1 MPPPWPSQSTF
12 LLSKA
17 SDVFCLRIGLGFVS
31 YRCLGWETCLC
42 LAGSRLCIM
51 ISLPGTWL
59 KPPAN
64 QSASSWCNSVT
75 ADLRIH
81 DKLLAGGW
89 ACKPYQNPRSCS
101 TIGVIAWIRS
111 GVSNASGS
119 TQPERKICLLKTELA
134 TVRDEG
140 RSRMPLTHTE
150 VACRLASR
158 VPFHRS
164 FNLLTEA

>member
-12 LLSKA
+12 LSKA
-17 SDVFCLRIGLGFVS
+17 SDVFGLRVGLGFVS

-59 KPPAN
+59 KPAAN

-81 DKLLAGGW
+81 HKLLAGGW
-89 ACKPYQNPRSCS
+89 ACQPLQNPRSCS

-119 TQPERKICLLKTELA
+119 TQPERKVWISGLILGTFSKQSLQQ
-134 TVRDEG
+134 
-140 RSRMPLTHTE
+140 
-150 VACRLASR
+150 
-158 VPFHRS
+158 
-164 FNLLTEA
+164 